1 MGLRAGKAP
10 AFGLLCDF
18 VSARTLTTFWL
29 IPVVQSRYISLQ
41 EREKSKG
48 SILPSRFC
56 SRRLVCPMPT
66 VELVPVKNDVG
77 RCWDCF
83 LEAELEAEP

>member
-48 SILPSRFC
+48 SILPSKFGQA
-56 SRRLVCPMPT
+56 SAMARRAVLSP
-66 VELVPVKNDVG
+66 G
-77 RCWDCF
+77 RKAA
-83 LEAELEAEP
+83 AESAGM